1 MIVEFA
7 IHKVE
12 KLCCDAN
19 YAQRQLPPKICSAL
33 QVLMVRLL
41 SYPSFDCFYRYAVL
55 KKYRAHALQG
65 DKQGIVSLSL
75 DYAYRMEVQV
85 KVEKVEGQ
93 DVITI
98 LEVSNHYGD

>member
-1 MIVEFA
+1 MLRRKVRAEAAAAESLRRFA
-7 IHKVE
+7 GA
-12 KLCCDAN
+12 DGQA
-19 YAQRQLPPKICSAL
+19 AL
-33 QVLMVRLL
+33 VSVVRL
-41 SYPSFDCFYRYAVL
+41 FFRYAVL

-65 DKQGIVSLSL
+65 DKLGIVSLSL